1 MKPAALCKAEALI
14 RHASYLGCLPSEFKV
29 TLSLGEGY
37 ELLDYLAAGG
47 MGRYANHALLER
59 DIEEAKIAGDPWRVL
74 EGWTLLG
81 LELVPA
87 ASLH

>member
-1 MKPAALCKAEALI
+1 VKPAALSKAEALI
-14 RHASYLGCLPSEFKV
+14 RHAQYLGSPQSDFVL
-29 TLSLGEGY
+29 TLTLGEGY

-74 EGWTLLG
+74 EGWKLLG
-81 LELVPA
+81 FELVNA
-87 ASLH
+87 DSLH